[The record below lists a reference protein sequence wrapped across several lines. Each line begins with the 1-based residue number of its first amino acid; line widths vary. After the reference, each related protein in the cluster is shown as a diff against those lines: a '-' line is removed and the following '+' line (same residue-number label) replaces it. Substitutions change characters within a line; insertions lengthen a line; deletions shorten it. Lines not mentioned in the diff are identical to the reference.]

1 MLTYVR
7 TWPYT
12 KEIIMM
18 KRQKST
24 LLAGLMI
31 ASLMCSNATVKAGNS
46 DGFVTGMCAVGAAVA
61 GIVGAVALADW
72 CFSETDEQM
81 IERIDAQCREIIAR
95 YQEDIQYMNRLM
107 RTYDISESALHEF
120 ATYVWNKNVT
130 QRDYRSAIWKAKDS
144 LHTSVQTLRKRVNK
158 LASKHLNYDDQQ
170 ILRRMRQLLNNAEEL
185 LTRMSRFTDILE
197 SHKTY
202 FDLYDVI
209 DVVRSKY
216 FQEISILESRSFTT
230 ETEIKRSILNRDHGQ
245 YAFRTFVIK
254 IKSDISD
261 LESKVRSL
269 KHGYDAKRQ
278 YAQMLVNYLM
288 TVKSIVVNDPR
299 YQQELY
305 EWEQAELQRQ
315 RIEIEKARARAEQ
328 DRAWAERN
336 RAWAEQ
342 KKADAM
348 REQNRIAAERNRI
361 ERDRLWQERQQHQ
374 CNDNI
379 DVNVNIEFVI

>member
-1 MLTYVR
+1 M
-7 TWPYT
+7 
-12 KEIIMM
+12 KGIIMM

-31 ASLMCSNATVKAGNS
+31 ASLMCSNATAKAGNS
-46 DGFVTGMCAVGAAVA
+46 DGFVTGLCAAGAALLGVA
-61 GIVGAVALADW
+61 GAVALADW
-72 CFSETDEQM
+72 CFSETDDQM
-81 IERIDAQCREIIAR
+81 IARIDAQCRDIVAS
-95 YQEDIQYMNRLM
+95 YQDDMMYLNRLM
-107 RTYDISESALHEF
+107 RTYDTSESTLHEF

-130 QRDYRSAIWKAKDS
+130 QRDYRSGVWTTKGNLDS
-144 LHTSVQTLRKRVNK
+144 SVKTLRKRVNK
-158 LASKHLNYDDQQ
+158 LASKRLKHEDQEV
-170 ILRRMRQLLNNAEEL
+170 LRRMRQLLNHAEEL
-185 LTRMSRFTDILE
+185 LTSVGRFVDVLE

-202 FDLYDVI
+202 FDLYDAI
-209 DVVRSKY
+209 DSVRSKY
-216 FQEISILESRSFTT
+216 FQEINILESRSFTT

-245 YAFRTFVIK
+245 YAFRTFVIR

-261 LESKVRSL
+261 LESKIRFL

-278 YAQMLVNYLM
+278 YAQLLLNYM
-288 TVKSIVVNDPR
+288 ITIKNIVVNDPR

-342 KKADAM
+342 RKADAM

-361 ERDRLWQERQQHQ
+361 EKDRLWQERQQ
-374 CNDNI
+374 CNDTV